1 MGKTKKNVKRAASIC
16 PMCKHKCNK
25 CTHNC
30 NCNHQCHNIFS
41 RTKNNSRKMN
51 KKGGGFYKP
60 AAPIPGPIVGNYWK
74 APQHD
79 WPGVDGIGGNRNIFP
94 MNSYKVDP
102 QTMMKLGGRGRG
114 RRSRQSRN
122 NRQSRKKSQSKKK
135 GRGRRK
141 RGGMPFTQGIVNIGR
156 SIGYTLGS
164 SSNELRGYN
173 APVNPLPWKDQLTQS
188 SYF

>member
-1 MGKTKKNVKRAASIC
+1 MGKTKKNIKRATIC

-30 NCNHQCHNIFS
+30 NCIHPCHNFFS
-41 RTKNNSRKMN
+41 RTKKTSRKMN
-51 KKGGGFYKP
+51 KKGGYFYKP
-60 AAPIPGPIVGNYWK
+60 ASQIPGPIIGSYWK
-74 APQHD
+74 SPQLD
-79 WPGVDGIGGNRNIFP
+79 WPGVDGVGGNRNIYP

-114 RRSRQSRN
+114 RKRLS
-122 NRQSRKKSQSKKK
+122 RQSRKK
-135 GRGRRK
+135 GIGRRK
-141 RGGMPFTQGIVNIGR
+141 RGGTPFTQGIVNIGR
-156 SIGYTLGS
+156 SIGYNLGS

>member
-1 MGKTKKNVKRAASIC
+1 MGKTKKNVKRATTC
-16 PMCKHKCNK
+16 PMCGHKYNK

-30 NCNHQCHNIFS
+30 NCSHQCHNIFS
-41 RTKNNSRKMN
+41 RTKKNYRKMN
-51 KKGGGFYKP
+51 KRGGDFYKP

-74 APQHD
+74 AQPQD
-79 WPGVDGIGGNRNIFP
+79 WPGVDGVGGNRNIFP

-102 QTMMKLGGRGRG
+102 QTMMKLGGRGK
-114 RRSRQSRN
+114 RQSRTKK
-122 NRQSRKKSQSKKK
+122 RQSRKK

-188 SYF
+188 SYY